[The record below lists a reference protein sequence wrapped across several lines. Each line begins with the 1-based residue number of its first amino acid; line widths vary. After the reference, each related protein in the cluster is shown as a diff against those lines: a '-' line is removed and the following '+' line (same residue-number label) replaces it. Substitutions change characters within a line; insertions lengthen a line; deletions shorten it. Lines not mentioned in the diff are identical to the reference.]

1 MVKMRTSQCSAP
13 QRRQQAHARR
23 GGIRSR
29 HGRIRATAVP
39 PHRNDRRTA
48 LARALQVWPHEL
60 DDDAGT
66 RLQIVHKLRR
76 TLRAERRRGIAG
88 HWTYDLARH
97 VELLRLYREE
107 VSRLPAVDRAAIRR
121 RRG

>member
-1 MVKMRTSQCSAP
+1 MVKMRTPRGSAP
-13 QRRQQAHARR
+13 QRRQHAQARR
-23 GGIRSR
+23 SSARSG

-39 PHRNDRRTA
+39 PRRNDRRTA

-60 DDDAGT
+60 DDDAEA

-76 TLRAERRRGIAG
+76 TLRAERRRGVAG

-97 VELLRLYREE
+97 VELLRIYREE
-107 VSRLPAVDRAAIRR
+107 VARLPAGDRAAIRH

>member
-1 MVKMRTSQCSAP
+1 MVKISQRSAP
-13 QRRQQAHARR
+13 QRRQQAQARR
-23 GGIRSR
+23 GGVRSGR
-29 HGRIRATAVP
+29 GRIWATAVP
-39 PHRNDRRTA
+39 LHRNDRRTA

-60 DDDAGT
+60 DDTAEA
-66 RLQIVHKLRR
+66 RLQIVQKLRR

-107 VSRLPAVDRAAIRR
+107 LARLSARERLAVRR